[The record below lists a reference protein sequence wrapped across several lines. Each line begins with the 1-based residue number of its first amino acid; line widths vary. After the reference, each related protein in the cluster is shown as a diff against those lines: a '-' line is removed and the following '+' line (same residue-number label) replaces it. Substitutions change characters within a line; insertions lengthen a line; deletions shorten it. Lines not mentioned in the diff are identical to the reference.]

1 MRVGTDGV
9 LLGAWCSVAQARKAL
24 DIGTGTGVIALML
37 AQRSPELQVTAI
49 DIDQGAWFDAQH
61 NFEHSPW
68 ANRLQAYCTSVQD
81 FIRHNNEPFGL
92 IVCNPPYFQKS
103 LRSKQPERN
112 LARHAEEL
120 SFNDLVE
127 SVVCL
132 LSPKGI
138 FSVVIPIEEQP
149 LFLEI
154 AHTKGLFMQRQLL
167 VRHNDAKPLSRV
179 LMEFGLEQALSTEH
193 SELRLETQTRHEL
206 TTEYASL
213 VRDFYLS
220 IP

>member
-37 AQRSPELQVTAI
+37 AQRNPGLEVTAI

-81 FIRHNNEPFGL
+81 FTGHNDEPFDL

-103 LRSKQPERN
+103 LRAKQPNRS

-120 SFNDLVE
+120 SFSDLVE

-138 FSVVIPIEEQP
+138 FSVIIPIEEQP
-149 LFLEI
+149 VFLEM
-154 AHTKGLFMQRQLL
+154 AHAKGLFMQRQLL

-179 LMEFGLEQALSTEH
+179 LMEFGLEHALSTEQG
-193 SELRLETQTRHEL
+193 EMCLETHTRHEL
-206 TTEYASL
+206 TNEFASL
-213 VRDFYLS
+213 VQDFYLS